1 MARKRIKH
9 DYFATFHK
17 QAELALEEANV
28 LIEVMENFT
37 TAEAVQEYMPRAH
50 EIETRADELN
60 HSNFNAIAVD
70 FITPIDRDDVVK
82 ISQAIDEVV
91 DEIEEVVRELYIMNV
106 HAMHEDALKMAQI
119 IKKACEALVVVTAEF
134 KNFKKSDAFK
144 RAVVDANS
152 FEEEADELYAQ
163 LIRRLHVEDED
174 KPMLVLVWSRIFTK
188 MEVCTDVCEHV
199 ADIMNSVLL
208 KNS

>member
-1 MARKRIKH
+1 MARRKTKH
-9 DYFATFHK
+9 DYFATFHQ

-70 FITPIDRDDVVK
+70 FITPIDRDDVIK

-106 HAMHEDALKMAQI
+106 HSMHEGAIKMAQI

-134 KNFKKSDAFK
+134 KNFKKSDAFR

-163 LIRRLHVEDED
+163 LIRNLHVEDED
-174 KPMLVLVWSRIFTK
+174 KPMRVLVWSRIFNK
-188 MEVCTDVCEHV
+188 MEVCSDVCEHV